1 MLKQALGFIETYGY
15 IGAIEAAD
23 SCLKSANVELVN
35 CHFVGKGLVTI
46 IIQGDVSSVKASID
60 AGATAA
66 ERVGQV
72 VSVNVI
78 ARPGEGLEK
87 VVEDKTEV
95 PEAEQICDGYDKQEV
110 VEQQVT
116 QQEEVIHDQED
127 LQEVGIA
134 TEAQDQPHKATEQRF
149 VYHKG
154 EKIPFEN
161 MEIFKTM
168 KVVELRKIVRQINN
182 ISIKKDKIKFAKKE
196 ELLQAINKVIK
207 EVD

>member
-35 CHFVGKGLVTI
+35 CHCVGKGLVTI

-72 VSVNVI
+72 VAVNVI
-78 ARPGEGLEK
+78 ARPGDGLEK

-95 PEAEQICDGYDKQEV
+95 PEAEQISDGYVKKQEV
-110 VEQQVT
+110 AEQQVT
-116 QQEEVIHDQED
+116 QQEEI
-127 LQEVGIA
+127 QEVNQ
-134 TEAQDQPHKATEQRF
+134 ERF

-154 EKIPFEN
+154 EKLSFEN

-168 KVVELRKIVRQINN
+168 KVVELRKIARQIKN

-196 ELLQAINKVIK
+196 ELLHAINKVIK

>member
-87 VVEDKTEV
+87 VVE
-95 PEAEQICDGYDKQEV
+95 
-110 VEQQVT
+110 
-116 QQEEVIHDQED
+116 EEVIHDQED

-161 MEIFKTM
+161 IEIFKTM
-168 KVVELRKIVRQINN
+168 KVVELRKIARQIKG